1 MTNQNNDFM
10 KQLEDNLE
18 QNDDS
23 ESLEEE
29 VGPSQGRREEERQ
42 QMVTNA
48 NQLIATISQRR
59 AEVESLL
66 EEVGK
71 ADWEAIRSQS
81 CSQDRTGAI
90 PCNSVLRNLRIA
102 TEPVRI
108 RIIFRLIPCLRCC
121 SSSPTT
127 WWPSGPR

>member
-1 MTNQNNDFM
+1 MTNQNNDIM
-10 KQLEDNLE
+10 KQLEDYME

-23 ESLEEE
+23 QSQEEE
-29 VGPSQGRREEERQ
+29 AGASQGRREEERQ
-42 QMVTNA
+42 QMLTNA
-48 NQLIATISQRR
+48 NQLIGTISQRR
-59 AEVESLL
+59 AEVEALL

-71 ADWEAIRSQS
+71 ADWVTIRSQS
-81 CSQDRTGAI
+81 CSQDQTGAI
-90 PCNSVLRNLRIA
+90 HCNSFLSNLRIA
-102 TEPVRI
+102 TEPVAI